1 MPQCTPSTIRKKE
14 RKEGSKE
21 RKKERV
27 SNLSQ
32 GNPHKSIR
40 VFIRKLACQE
50 KNAMTKYLFCFIEEI
65 IQMNTTTSQKPFHT
79 PKGNQYHMWIC
90 TLKLKSQSIREI
102 SVINTYACNTRAHI
116 AKNGHTEGSNRQQ

>member
-50 KNAMTKYLFCFIEEI
+50 KNAMTKLHKIF
-65 IQMNTTTSQKPFHT
+65 
-79 PKGNQYHMWIC
+79 
-90 TLKLKSQSIREI
+90 LKK
-102 SVINTYACNTRAHI
+102 
-116 AKNGHTEGSNRQQ
+116 